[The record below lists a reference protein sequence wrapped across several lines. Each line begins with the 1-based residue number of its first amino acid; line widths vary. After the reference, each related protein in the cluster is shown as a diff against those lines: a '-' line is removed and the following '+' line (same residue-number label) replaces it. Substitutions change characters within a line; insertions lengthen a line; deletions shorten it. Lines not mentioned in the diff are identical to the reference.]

1 MFERCA
7 WCDACACECWP
18 RVSGDSVAAK
28 EVLMTCRIDR
38 LVSEGSVVVIGIS
51 GRLTAHDVDMLRSL
65 LEQEAGAVALD
76 LRDLLFVDSNA
87 VGLLARIEASG
98 SELRNCPAYI
108 RECVAQQRRAAS
120 HNGDI

>member
-1 MFERCA
+1 M
-7 WCDACACECWP
+7 
-18 RVSGDSVAAK
+18 S
-28 EVLMTCRIDR
+28 CRIGR

-87 VGLLARIEASG
+87 VGLLARIEASA
-98 SELRNCPAYI
+98 LN
-108 RECVAQQRRAAS
+108 
-120 HNGDI
+120 

>member
-1 MFERCA
+1 
-7 WCDACACECWP
+7 
-18 RVSGDSVAAK
+18 
-28 EVLMTCRIDR
+28 MTCRIDR

-76 LRDLLFVDSNA
+76 LRDLLFGDSNA

-98 SELRNCPAYI
+98 SELRNCLPYI
-108 RECVAQQRRAAS
+108 RECVAQQRRAES
-120 HNGDI
+120 HDGDI